1 MNLADLLPE
10 GSLDALTQQL
20 GISREDAERGAQALV
35 PSLIGSIDGKT
46 AAPVEPAGLAAQ
58 VQALGGSG
66 LIDNV
71 VGSSPT
77 DTGLGNQLLASLF
90 GSKDVSREVA
100 GKASQATGLDPAIL
114 KKMLPI
120 LAMLVAGHLAKRSGG
135 GQQGGLESILGSI
148 AGALAG
154 SGGSSGSA
162 ASAGGLGGI
171 LGSILGGR

>member
-20 GISREDAERGAQALV
+20 GISREDAERGAQALL
-35 PSLIGSIDGKT
+35 PSLIGGINGKT

-58 VQALGGSG
+58 VHALGGSG

-71 VGSSPT
+71 VGSNPT
-77 DTGLGNQLLASLF
+77 DTGLGNQLLGSLF

-100 GKASQATGLDPAIL
+100 GQASQATGLDPAIL

-135 GQQGGLESILGSI
+135 QQGGLESILGSI
-148 AGALAG
+148 AGVLAG
-154 SGGSSGSA
+154 SGGSSGTA
-162 ASAGGLGGI
+162 TPAGGLGGI